1 MSPTLHECRY
11 GRRIKLKV
19 SSMFRMSQHVGMLT
33 PQDES
38 QQVCA
43 LMAVMNHDECS
54 SLWPMNHKFDI
65 SKFPMN
71 QWDFQYD
78 EVR

>member
-1 MSPTLHECRY
+1 MSQTLLECRY
-11 GRRIKLKV
+11 GRRIKLKM

-33 PQDES
+33 QPGES

-43 LMAVMNHDECS
+43 LMAVMNHDECI
-54 SLWPMNHKFDI
+54 SLW
-65 SKFPMN
+65 PMN
-71 QWDFQYD
+71 QWDFMHD